1 MGPLTIVEPR
11 TFTKLVLPFIK
22 APTSMPKNAYASP
35 VALLI
40 KPTDIFRVACQL
52 VVTLTVKVP
61 TEQLPRK
68 ATPCEVLPYN
78 VPTVAVYGKRATFIS
93 K

>member
-1 MGPLTIVEPR
+1 
-11 TFTKLVLPFIK
+11 
-22 APTSMPKNAYASP
+22 
-35 VALLI
+35 LI
-40 KPTDIFRVACQL
+40 KPTDIFRVVCQL

-61 TEQLPRK
+61 LEQLPRN

-78 VPTVAVYGKRATFIS
+78 VPTVAVYGSRATFIS